1 MFKLKKME
9 TFKVTVPE
17 DKKMFFIQ
25 FLELIGA
32 TFKEENVT
40 NVVAEEQAEYLSK
53 TQQEILEKR
62 LSDDSAIFLD
72 AREEQNKLKEKYG
85 L

>member
-1 MFKLKKME
+1 ME

-32 TFKEENVT
+32 TFKKENVI
-40 NVVAEEQAEYLSK
+40 NVVAEEPAEYLTK
-53 TQQEILEKR
+53 TQKEDLEKR

>member
-1 MFKLKKME
+1 ME

-32 TFKEENVT
+32 TFKKEHVI
-40 NVVAEEQAEYLSK
+40 NVVAEEPAEYLTK
-53 TQQEILEKR
+53 TQKEDLEKR

>member
-1 MFKLKKME
+1 ME
-9 TFKVTVPE
+9 TFKVTIPE
-17 DKKMFFIQ
+17 DKKAFFLQ

-32 TFKEENVT
+32 TFKKENT
-40 NVVAEEQAEYLSK
+40 SSIVAEEQTEYLSK
-53 TQQEILEKR
+53 TQQEILENR
-62 LSDDSAIFLD
+62 LSDDNAVFLD

>member
-1 MFKLKKME
+1 ME

-32 TFKEENVT
+32 TFKKENLT
-40 NVVAEEQAEYLSK
+40 NVVAEEPAEYLTK
-53 TQQEILEKR
+53 TQKEDLEKR

-72 AREEQNKLKEKYG
+72 AREEQNKQKEKYG